1 MMVGRENIGI
11 GRHTGVE
18 EWGYL
23 EEKCHSL
30 DEVTPL
36 KLKVLFNARCA
47 TNRAPMLL
55 AGNPGR
61 LKGRGDSRDEAMET
75 SLENVYRLQ

>member
-1 MMVGRENIGI
+1 MAGREDIGI

-55 AGNPGR
+55 VGNPGR
-61 LKGRGDSRDEAMET
+61 LKGQGDNLDEAMKT
-75 SLENVYRLQ
+75 SLENVCRL